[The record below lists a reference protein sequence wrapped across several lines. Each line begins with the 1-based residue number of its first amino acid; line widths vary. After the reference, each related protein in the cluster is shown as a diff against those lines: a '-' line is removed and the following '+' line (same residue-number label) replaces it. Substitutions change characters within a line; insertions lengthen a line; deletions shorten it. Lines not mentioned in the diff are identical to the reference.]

1 MKIHKEGYPSLVLA
15 VMFTGGLFIIAQYFI
30 LNSIGQYLVKG
41 FGILI
46 FLVVLQFFRKPNRI
60 VVIDDSTVI
69 CPADGKVVAIEE
81 VEETEYLKDK
91 RIQIS
96 VFMSPFNVHMNWFP
110 VNGIVKYV
118 KYHPGLFLV
127 AWHPK
132 SSTDNERTTLV
143 VEAKNKQEILFR
155 QIAGALARRI
165 VYYCKKGDVALGA
178 TDFGFIKFGSRVDIL
193 LPLDAKIEV
202 EINQKVVGAQTT
214 LAYLR

>member
-1 MKIHKEGYPSLVLA
+1 MKIHKEGYLSLVLA
-15 VMFTGGLFIIAQYFI
+15 VMFAGGLFVIAQHFI
-30 LNSIGQYLVKG
+30 QNPLGRYLLEG

-46 FLVVLQFFRKPNRI
+46 FLVVLQFFRRPNRV
-60 VVIDDSTVI
+60 VVINDTTVI

-81 VEETEYLKDK
+81 VEEAEYFQDR

-110 VNGIVKYV
+110 INGIVKYV

-132 SSTDNERTTLV
+132 SSTDNERTTVV
-143 VEAKNKQEILFR
+143 VEAKNKQEVLFR

-165 VYYCKKGDVALGA
+165 VFYCKEGDIAIGA
-178 TDFGFIKFGSRVDIL
+178 SDFGFIKFGSRVDIL

-202 EINQKVVGAQTT
+202 KINQKVIGTQTT
-214 LAYLR
+214 LAFLR

>member
-1 MKIHKEGYPSLVLA
+1 MKIHKEGYLSLLLA
-15 VMFTGGLFIIAQYFI
+15 VIFASGLFVIAQHFI
-30 LNSIGQYLVKG
+30 KNSIGQYLLEV

-46 FLVVLQFFRKPNRI
+46 FLVVLQFFRRPNRV

-69 CPADGKVVAIEE
+69 CPADGKIVAIEE
-81 VEETEYLKDK
+81 VEEAEYFQDK

-110 VNGIVKYV
+110 INGIVKYV

-143 VEAKNKQEILFR
+143 VEAKNKQEVLFR

-165 VYYCKKGDVALGA
+165 VFYCKEGDIAIGA
-178 TDFGFIKFGSRVDIL
+178 SDFGFIKFGSRVDIL

-202 EINQKVVGAQTT
+202 KINQKVIGTQTT
-214 LAYLR
+214 LAFLR

>member
-1 MKIHKEGYPSLVLA
+1 MRIHKEGYLSLVLA
-15 VMFTGGLFIIAQYFI
+15 IMFAGGLFVIAQHFI
-30 LNSIGQYLVKG
+30 QNSIGQYLLEG

-46 FLVVLQFFRKPNRI
+46 FLVVLQFFRRPNRV
-60 VVIDDSTVI
+60 VVINDTTVI

-81 VEETEYLKDK
+81 VEEAEYFQDK

-165 VYYCKKGDVALGA
+165 VFYCKEGDVAIGA

-202 EINQKVVGAQTT
+202 EIDQKVVGTQTT
-214 LAYLR
+214 LASLR